1 VPACF
6 ADGAFR
12 KKRLNGLADV
22 KYAGLAHESIF
33 RNV

>member
-1 VPACF
+1 LPTRF
-6 ADGAFR
+6 ADGAIR
-12 KKRLNGLADV
+12 KKGLDCLTDV